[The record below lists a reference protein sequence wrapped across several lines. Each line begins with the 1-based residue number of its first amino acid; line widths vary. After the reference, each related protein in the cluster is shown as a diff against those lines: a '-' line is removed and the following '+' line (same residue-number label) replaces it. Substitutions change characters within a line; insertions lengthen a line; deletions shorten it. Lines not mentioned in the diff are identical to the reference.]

1 MQKPRLELTSDLTL
15 DLTLEE
21 KIMTELA
28 VLEEQIRN
36 LVKHV
41 DDLTEEIKN
50 LKGIQQSRVEDHEKR
65 IYLLE
70 EKVARLNWLLNLI
83 TGVIITGIVGGLLS
97 LILK

>member
-1 MQKPRLELTSDLTL
+1 MKQGLV
-15 DLTLEE
+15 LEE
-21 KIMTELA
+21 QQELEQRIMVELA

-41 DDLTEEIKN
+41 DVLTEEIKN
-50 LKGIQQSRVEDHEKR
+50 LKGIQQTRVEDHEKR

-70 EKVARLNWLLNLI
+70 EKVSRLNWIINLVV
-83 TGVIITGIVGGLLS
+83 GVIITGITGGLLS

>member
-1 MQKPRLELTSDLTL
+1 MQKPRLELSEE
-15 DLTLEE
+15 LTLEE

-41 DDLTEEIKN
+41 DVLTEEIKN
-50 LKGIQQSRVEDHEKR
+50 LKGVQQTRVEDHEKR

-70 EKVARLNWLLNLI
+70 EKVSRQNWIINLV
-83 TGVIITGIVGGLLS
+83 TGIIVTGIVGGLLS
-97 LILK
+97 LIIK

>member
-1 MQKPRLELTSDLTL
+1 MKQGLVLEQYSELEQKF
-15 DLTLEE
+15 
-21 KIMTELA
+21 MTELA

-41 DDLTEEIKN
+41 DVLTEEIKN
-50 LKGIQQSRVEDHEKR
+50 LKGIQQTRVEDHEKR

-70 EKVARLNWLLNLI
+70 EKMSRVNWILNLI
-83 TGVIITGIVGGLLS
+83 VGVIITGITGGLLS

>member
-1 MQKPRLELTSDLTL
+1 MQKPRLELTSELS
-15 DLTLEE
+15 LEE

-28 VLEEQIRN
+28 VLEEQIHN

-41 DDLTEEIKN
+41 DNLTEEIKN

-65 IYLLE
+65 ILLLE
-70 EKVARLNWLLNLI
+70 EKVARLQWLLNLI
-83 TGVIITGIVGGLLS
+83 TGIIVTGIVGGLLS

>member
-1 MQKPRLELTSDLTL
+1 MQKPRLELSAE
-15 DLTLEE
+15 LTLEE

-41 DDLTEEIKN
+41 DVLTEEIKN
-50 LKGIQQSRVEDHEKR
+50 LKGIQQTRVEDHEKR
-65 IYLLE
+65 IFLLE
-70 EKVARLNWLLNLI
+70 EKVSRQNWIINLV
-83 TGVIITGIVGGLLS
+83 TGIVVTGIVGGLLS

>member
-1 MQKPRLELTSDLTL
+1 MQKPRLELLAE
-15 DLTLEE
+15 LTLEE

-41 DDLTEEIKN
+41 DVLTEEIKN
-50 LKGIQQSRVEDHEKR
+50 LKGIQQTRVEDHEKR
-65 IYLLE
+65 IFLLE
-70 EKVARLNWLLNLI
+70 EKVSRQNWIINLV
-83 TGVIITGIVGGLLS
+83 TGIVVTGIVGGLLS

>member
-1 MQKPRLELTSDLTL
+1 MKQGLVLEQYTELEQKF
-15 DLTLEE
+15 
-21 KIMTELA
+21 MTELA

-41 DDLTEEIKN
+41 DVLTEEIKN
-50 LKGIQQSRVEDHEKR
+50 LKGIQQTRVEDHEKR

-70 EKVARLNWLLNLI
+70 EKVSRLNWIINLVV
-83 TGVIITGIVGGLLS
+83 GVIITGITGGLLS

>member
-1 MQKPRLELTSDLTL
+1 MSNL
-15 DLTLEE
+15 DLNQPVT
-21 KIMTELA
+21 MTELA

-41 DDLTEEIKN
+41 DSLTEEIKN

-70 EKVARLNWLLNLI
+70 EKVARQAWLINLI
-83 TGVIITGIVGGLLS
+83 TGIVITGIVGGLLS
-97 LILK
+97 VIIKS

>member
-1 MQKPRLELTSDLTL
+1 MQKPRLELTSELS
-15 DLTLEE
+15 LEE

-65 IYLLE
+65 IFLLE
-70 EKVARLNWLLNLI
+70 EKVARLQWLLNLI
-83 TGVIITGIVGGLLS
+83 TGIIVTGIVGGLLS

>member
-1 MQKPRLELTSDLTL
+1 MQKPRLELLAE
-15 DLTLEE
+15 LTLEE

-41 DDLTEEIKN
+41 DVLTEEIKN
-50 LKGIQQSRVEDHEKR
+50 LKGIQQTRVEDHEKR
-65 IYLLE
+65 IFLLE
-70 EKVARLNWLLNLI
+70 EKVSRQNWIINLV
-83 TGVIITGIVGGLLS
+83 TGIIVTGIVGGLLS

>member
-1 MQKPRLELTSDLTL
+1 MQKPRLELSAE
-15 DLTLEE
+15 LTLEE

-41 DDLTEEIKN
+41 DVLTEEIKN
-50 LKGIQQSRVEDHEKR
+50 LKGIQQTRVEDHEKR
-65 IYLLE
+65 IFLLE
-70 EKVARLNWLLNLI
+70 EKVSRQNWIINLV
-83 TGVIITGIVGGLLS
+83 TGIIVTGIVGGLLS